1 MVRQVALNTHISGKF
16 NIELE
21 NLRNSVLT
29 MGGEVELQLIDTLR
43 AIQQNNA
50 GLAEK
55 VILNDLK
62 INNMEL
68 QIDEECLRIIA
79 KRHPTASDLRLVM
92 MVSKAIT
99 DIERMGDEI
108 ERIARLV
115 TKNKLP
121 SSETI
126 KSSMLLIGDRVVQM
140 MRGTF
145 DALARQDENSAL
157 EVYEQDNRIDAE
169 YKKLLKYTTEEMQK
183 STEDMQDWL
192 EVLWALRSLERIGD
206 RCKNICEYVVYLA
219 RGTDVRH
226 APLENIQQK
235 LKHLS

>member
-29 MGGEVELQLIDTLR
+29 MGGEVELQLVDTLK

-183 STEDMQDWL
+183 STDDMQDWL

-226 APLENIQQK
+226 APLENMQQK

>member
-1 MVRQVALNTHISGKF
+1 MRQVSLNTHISGKF

-29 MGGEVELQLIDTLR
+29 MGGEVEQQLHDTLK
-43 AIQQNNA
+43 AIKLNHA

-55 VILNDLK
+55 VVLNDVK
-62 INNMEL
+62 INSMEL

-79 KRHPTASDLRLVM
+79 KRNPAASDLRLILT
-92 MVSKAIT
+92 VSKAIT
-99 DIERMGDEI
+99 DIERIGDEI

-121 SSETI
+121 VSEQI
-126 KSSMLLIGDRVVQM
+126 KSSMLLIGDRVASM

-145 DALARQDENSAL
+145 DAFARQDEHAAAHMYDL
-157 EVYEQDNRIDAE
+157 DNRIDSE
-169 YKKLLKYTTEEMQK
+169 YKKLLSFTSDEMAK
-183 STEDMQDWL
+183 NTSDMGDWL

-206 RCKNICEYVVYLA
+206 RCKNICEYVIYLSK
-219 RGTDVRH
+219 GENVRH
-226 APLENIQQK
+226 VPLEAIQKK
-235 LKHLS
+235 LEQL